1 MKQDRI
7 LALILLAFSVFMYL
21 EADRLPPAMFGAL
34 GADLFPKLLF
44 VLLALAAVTLFVQPT
59 VKLRRKAA
67 QSKRP
72 ASGAVARAFDFT
84 YYRNVII
91 GFVAFLGYVVLMYVV
106 GYVLSSLIFLPVL
119 MWILGP
125 RTKKSTIAILVV
137 TFGLTFGMYFGFAQV
152 LKIFLPSGLL
162 F

>member
-7 LALILLAFSVFMYL
+7 LALILLAFSIFMYL

-44 VLLALAAVTLFVQPT
+44 VLLALAAITLFVQRT
-59 VKLRRKAA
+59 VKLRRQAVE
-67 QSKRP
+67 SKRP
-72 ASGAVARAFDFT
+72 ASGAVARAHDFA

-91 GFVAFLGYVVLMYVV
+91 GFVAFLGYVILMYLV

-119 MWILGP
+119 MWLLGP
-125 RTKKSTIAILVV
+125 RTKRSAVAILVV